1 MPSLFGDK
9 PKGTGATTTSR
20 ALFSPLTFQGEPLG
34 ESSVLKISRPGSL
47 DVRSGQPS
55 HGQAPKVKTFSLF
68 KFYPEYESVGSSGLM
83 RAEDDTTRWGVF
95 SPQDF
100 CGGVAARSGHFCTK
114 EDCEVQSHRT
124 KAWQDGRMLP
134 GFYVLDARQQRA
146 YLKPFLPMAVGL
158 KTSTAR
164 AVLSE
169 GEQTMEAWA
178 AIFRH
183 LCDSEDQGLPLEGE
197 EELGD
202 ELDGASEGDYLLCSF
217 AAAMKT
223 PGGCR
228 DIGNPL
234 TTPAKRLRL
243 NDIDEEDSVRPSPPG
258 DKGLIALA
266 YALAIVKGKLGSKE
280 GDINY
285 NTVHGGIR
293 AVTEGLAAIE
303 HAQLEVEEDQ
313 RKMREDQRDGGGPE
327 EDGGGPEDYAR
338 GDPQGEGG
346 GPQGA
351 GRDCP
356 TSDYLGSCLEQ
367 GQRGHARSGAVGKRR
382 WGLQGCQS

>member
-55 HGQAPKVKTFSLF
+55 HGQVPKVKTFSLF

-178 AIFRH
+178 ANFRH

-234 TTPAKRLRL
+234 THPPSASDSTTLMRRTPSGPPLPRIRGSLPWRMPLRL
-243 NDIDEEDSVRPSPPG
+243 SRAN
-258 DKGLIALA
+258 LA
-266 YALAIVKGKLGSKE
+266 PRRETSTTTRYTGAFMQSQ
-280 GDINY
+280 
-285 NTVHGGIR
+285 R
-293 AVTEGLAAIE
+293 AWQPLSLRNLRSRRT
-303 HAQLEVEEDQ
+303 
-313 RKMREDQRDGGGPE
+313 
-327 EDGGGPEDYAR
+327 R
-338 GDPQGEGG
+338 G
-346 GPQGA
+346 
-351 GRDCP
+351 R
-356 TSDYLGSCLEQ
+356 
-367 GQRGHARSGAVGKRR
+367 
-382 WGLQGCQS
+382 